1 LNKLKISIG
10 NLNFWVNQD
19 GYESYWQLV
28 NQGKWEPETFSV
40 FDSNID
46 KQTLFIDVGG
56 WIGPTSLYAAQ
67 IAKKTII
74 LEPDPIAFKRLKQN
88 LDLNLNILS
97 KKNINIFNLA
107 LWYKKTSISFFSF
120 LQPGDSSS
128 SIIRNSK
135 NKKRGQLKKS
145 SFEAETITFS
155 NLIEKTDLREYK
167 KIFVKID
174 IEGAEYEL
182 FDTLLDQL
190 SKISAVFLVSA
201 HPWLIHKNSNKGF
214 TRRFKQALDHWKF
227 CQKIKMNRFK
237 LVTSNKKLPYIPI
250 INAIGWVLIGRM
262 HQDILAIPKT

>member
-1 LNKLKISIG
+1 MNKLEILIGKIK
-10 NLNFWVNQD
+10 FWVNQE
-19 GYESYWQLV
+19 GYESYWKLV

-46 KQTLFIDVGG
+46 EQTLFIDVGG
-56 WIGPTSLYAAQ
+56 WIGSTSLYAAQ
-67 IAKKTII
+67 IAKKTLI
-74 LEPDPIAFKRLKQN
+74 LEPDPIAFKRLKEN

-107 LWYKKTSISFFSF
+107 LWYKKTSISLSSFSQ
-120 LQPGDSSS
+120 LGDSSS

-135 NKKRGQLKKS
+135 HKKKGELINF
-145 SFEAETITFS
+145 SFEAETITFGK
-155 NLIEKTDLREYK
+155 LIKITDLMNT

-182 FDTLLDQL
+182 FDSLLDQL
-190 SKISAVFLVSA
+190 SKINAVFLVST
-201 HPWLIHKNSNKGF
+201 HPWLLHKNSKKSF
-214 TRRFKQALDHWKF
+214 TRRLKQALDHWKF

-250 INAIGWVLIGRM
+250 LNAIGWVLIGRM
-262 HQDILAIPKT
+262 HQDILAIPKS